1 MNKTQNKSVS
11 AKYMC
16 AVILTVII
24 MLQLIAALYF
34 SVRKTGCH
42 YDEYYS
48 YYSSNVSAGLSV
60 PDNGWMDGT
69 EIRNEF
75 MVLSGEGYN
84 YGMVKL
90 MQTYDV
96 HPPMYYYILHT
107 VCSFTPGVFSKW
119 QGLSINIFLYI
130 LTIILLFLICRR
142 LYGSSDDDSGSSYIP
157 LIITVAL
164 YGFSPAI
171 LSGVMFIRMYSMLT
185 FLCFLTIYVH
195 LNMLNAFEEYIE
207 NNASE
212 SGSNKKITKRQIGYA
227 VGLLALSFIGIMTHY
242 YYVVF
247 LFFTAAYTAI
257 RLLVIPLYRGD
268 KRIDI
273 KNAVGY
279 SATVVLALVLSVIYY
294 PAMLSHIFRGYRG
307 TEATQA
313 FFDIGNLRERAGLF
327 IGLLDEYLLCR
338 SFYVLILLILLIYVY
353 RRYRLGNNG
362 SYESNRMHNGGLI
375 YAVTIGYFLVVLKTA
390 LLNAEEAV
398 RYEMP
403 VYGLIIMIIV
413 CGLWNLLY
421 VNKRQEEDGPNN
433 KIGLYVFAVIMS
445 VVMILQ
451 IFNLMTGKVLFT
463 YEGDS
468 EGIAWAAEHRDDTI
482 VYVYNPTNPWMIWD
496 DSMELMQYDRVYFVS
511 ADNDEEIKNPDV
523 LNSDQIYVYA
533 VRSDAAE
540 GKIDQL
546 LQADSNVT
554 SSGII
559 RELQYADIYELR

>member
-24 MLQLIAALYF
+24 MLQFIAALYF

-60 PDNGWMDGT
+60 PDNGWMDVSD
-69 EIRNEF
+69 IRSEF
-75 MVLSGEGYN
+75 MVLPNEGYN
-84 YGMVKL
+84 YGTVKL

-96 HPPMYYYILHT
+96 HPPMYYYVLYT
-107 VCSFTPGVFSKW
+107 VCSLTPGVFSKL
-119 QGLSINIFLYI
+119 QGLSINIFFHI
-130 LTIILLFLICRR
+130 LTIILLFFICRR
-142 LYGSSDDDSGSSYIP
+142 LYRQPDDDNVLSYIP
-157 LIITVAL
+157 MIITVAL

-195 LNMLNAFEEYIE
+195 LNMIAGIEEYREADETENSHNSKIIKKQIE
-207 NNASE
+207 YA
-212 SGSNKKITKRQIGYA
+212 IGI
-227 VGLLALSFIGIMTHY
+227 LILSFIGIMTHY
-242 YYVVF
+242 YYIVF

-257 RLLVIPLYRGD
+257 KLFVMPIYKGNKKP
-268 KRIDI
+268 DI
-273 KNAVGY
+273 KNACGY
-279 SATVVLALVLSVIYY
+279 SVTVILALVLSVIYY

-327 IGLLDEYLLCR
+327 VGLLDEYLLSR
-338 SFYVLILLILLIYVY
+338 SFYILILIMLLIYVY
-353 RRYRLGNNG
+353 RRYKSGSNGN
-362 SYESNRMHNGGLI
+362 YESNCMYNGGLI

-413 CGLWNLLY
+413 FGLWNLLY
-421 VNKRQEEDGPNN
+421 ANNRQGEDGPNN
-433 KIGLYVFAVIMS
+433 KIGLYVFEVIMS

-463 YEGDS
+463 YEGDR
-468 EGIAWAAEHRDDTI
+468 EGITWAAEHRDDTI

-496 DSMELMQYDRVYFVS
+496 DSMELMQYDKIYFIS
-511 ADNDEEIKNPDV
+511 GDNEYGITDTDV
-523 LNSDQIYVYA
+523 INSNHIYAYST
-533 VRSDAAE
+533 RSDSAE
-540 GKIDQL
+540 GILDKLTENDNNV
-546 LQADSNVT
+546 DSMT
-554 SSGII
+554 KI
-559 RELQYADIYELR
+559 RELQYADIYEIK